1 MAKKVSL
8 QNIVIS
14 SPKSVVKTVKEEEMS
29 SILPKYY
36 RSVAEVTLSL
46 NTNTDRCW
54 FCYQNLVMKPHYFV
68 ETLKGGKVGVF
79 CSSICRDS
87 FSSIIKSHVAIREEP
102 KITLLPLVFY
112 KDPEKVVN
120 IINTLKNKEGIYGSC
135 FYKENDKSIQI
146 SLRSLF

>member
-8 QNIVIS
+8 PNIVIS
-14 SPKSVVKTVKEEEMS
+14 SPKSVVKPVRDEEIS
-29 SILPKYY
+29 CILPKYY
-36 RSVAEVTLSL
+36 RSVADVTLSL
-46 NTNTDRCW
+46 NANTDYCW
-54 FCYQNLVMKPHYFV
+54 FCYQNLIIQPYFV

-79 CSSICRDS
+79 CSNICRDS
-87 FSSIIKSHVAIREEP
+87 FSSMIRTHVAIREEP

-120 IINTLKNKEGIYGSC
+120 IINTLKNKEGVYGSC

-146 SLRSLF
+146 SLRSLL